1 MKIKVIDGVYAVCK
15 LKKIPE
21 SLGKEFYSLTITD
34 EEISLVCAE
43 NAVPQEILDIETG
56 FSMLRIEGQLDF
68 SLIGILADI
77 SGVLAQ
83 QKISIFCISTYNTD
97 YVLVRRA
104 QLEKAIIA
112 LSLIHILELASARVY
127 LTGCKSA

>member
-15 LKKIPE
+15 LKKVPE
-21 SLGKEFYSLTITD
+21 SVGEGFYSLTITD
-34 EEISLVCAE
+34 SEISLVCAE
-43 NAVPQEILDIETG
+43 YAVPQGALELETG

-112 LSLIHILELASARVY
+112 LQESGYQFA
-127 LTGCKSA
+127 

>member
-112 LSLIHILELASARVY
+112 LQESGYQFS
-127 LTGCKSA
+127 

>member
-1 MKIKVIDGVYAVCK
+1 MWIACIFNMKIKVIDGVYAVCK

-77 SGVLAQ
+77 SDVLAQ

-112 LSLIHILELASARVY
+112 LQESGYQFS
-127 LTGCKSA
+127 